1 MWDNPDALNGLSR
14 LILAATLLFALWMT
28 GRQVAETWLPIREVE
43 VTGALHPETRQ
54 AIRPVLAGLS
64 GGLFSID
71 LDKARQGLETLPWV
85 RSASVRRVWPN
96 GLAVTLEEHVP
107 SASWN
112 DTAVLDVHGEAFP
125 VTPWKD
131 LPRLFA
137 PEGMEK
143 EVAQRYG
150 EFTAA
155 LAPAGWHIGQI
166 RVDARHTW
174 QLTLADGMTI
184 ELGRER
190 LDERLKRFVTFY
202 PLAAERMA
210 GIRRVDMRY
219 PNGFAAQAGASN
231 SAAPEKKRT

>member
-43 VTGALHPETRQ
+43 VSGTLHPETRK
-54 AIRPVLAGLS
+54 AIRPLLAGLS
-64 GGLFSID
+64 GGLFSVD
-71 LDKARQGLETLPWV
+71 LDKARQGLESLPWV
-85 RSASVRRVWPN
+85 RSASVRRIWPS
-96 GLAVTLEEHVP
+96 GLAVTLEERVP
-107 SASWN
+107 AAAWN
-112 DTAVLDVHGEAFP
+112 DLAILDIHGEVFP
-125 VTPWKD
+125 VTPWKA

-150 EFTAA
+150 EFAAA
-155 LAPAGWHIGQI
+155 LASDGRKIAEI

-174 QLTLADGMTI
+174 QMTLTDGVTI
-184 ELGRER
+184 ELGRDH
-190 LDERLKRFVTFY
+190 LDERLKRFVNFY
-202 PLAAERMA
+202 PEAAARMA

-219 PNGFAAQAGASN
+219 PNGFAAQAGSVKGAVT
-231 SAAPEKKRT
+231 EKQRT